1 MVDKLIFETISLNK
15 FFVLE
20 RKKTWRWLW
29 QPTTTRKFKCKIILG
44 INLLVYL
51 SIVSHKHYKL
61 YLFMQIA

>member
-1 MVDKLIFETISLNK
+1 MADKLIFETISQNK

-20 RKKTWRWLW
+20 RKKTWLW

-51 SIVSHKHYKL
+51 SIVSHKRYKL